1 MPTATLMPLV
11 ALLLLAGCR
20 PADSVPP
27 ASRAASPP
35 LPAVICR
42 FTAKPIVIDG
52 SLDDAAWADAVEV
65 AGFSLPWLPGN
76 PPAAAATRAKLL
88 WDQDHLYIA
97 ADMDDGDL
105 YADVI
110 EHDGQTWDN
119 DVFEAFLKP
128 ALDKPAYYEFQ
139 VNAANTQFDCFI
151 PRRGHVGR
159 FRRFHAFGIESAV
172 KLRGTLDD
180 WTDRD
185 QGWSVELKI
194 PWTSFMHTGGRPEP
208 GDEWRLAL
216 CRYDYDV
223 AREAPELSTCAALT
237 ASNFHRHED
246 YRPLIFAG
254 PQAAVG
260 KP

>member
-1 MPTATLMPLV
+1 
-11 ALLLLAGCR
+11 
-20 PADSVPP
+20 
-27 ASRAASPP
+27 
-35 LPAVICR
+35 
-42 FTAKPIVIDG
+42 
-52 SLDDAAWADAVEV
+52 
-65 AGFSLPWLPGN
+65 
-76 PPAAAATRAKLL
+76 
-88 WDQDHLYIA
+88 
-97 ADMDDGDL
+97 L
-105 YADVI
+105 YADVT

-128 ALDKPAYYEFQ
+128 ATDKPAYYEFQ

-159 FRRFHAFGIESAV
+159 FRRSHAFGMESAV

-194 PWTSFMHTGGRPEP
+194 PWASFGHTGGRPEP
-208 GDEWRLAL
+208 GAEWRLAL

-260 KP
+260 P